1 MIALV
6 SLRVCGFAMDSASVK
21 DGARLYKKCA
31 VCHGERAEK
40 TYLGVVPLK
49 DIPTDLRIQFMREY
63 SEGKRN
69 VYGKGAL
76 MKMNLRG
83 LKEKDFQS
91 IESYIE
97 GLELKLQE

>member
-1 MIALV
+1 MTLV
-6 SLRVCGFAMDSASVK
+6 GLGVYGLAMESVSVG
-21 DGARLYKKCA
+21 DGAILYKKCA

-40 TYLGVVPLK
+40 TYLGVLPIK

-63 SEGKRN
+63 SEGKRS

-91 IESYIE
+91 IENYIE
-97 GLELKLQE
+97 SLEQE